1 MTNFSGIGRQGVWSW
16 LTPERAVLVMPVLAG
31 LGLSIA
37 LLSAGITPLT
47 MRVREQSEVVEQLSS
62 KAEFLPVLQQQLAAL
77 KREQDERDQQL
88 DRLLDL
94 VAGTSE
100 LQTLLAELN
109 DMGRLHNVA
118 INSTKPGEVK
128 RFQPPSP
135 VQARRQLAPPA
146 ARGRDSRAVVSRD
159 PLLNRSLE
167 KRSAA
172 LTVTGR
178 SNKCSRFCNRW
189 NGWRCLW

>member
-100 LQTLLAELN
+100 LTLSFSHSNAANLVSSSAC
-109 DMGRLHNVA
+109 VW
-118 INSTKPGEVK
+118 KP
-128 RFQPPSP
+128 
-135 VQARRQLAPPA
+135 
-146 ARGRDSRAVVSRD
+146 
-159 PLLNRSLE
+159 
-167 KRSAA
+167 
-172 LTVTGR
+172 
-178 SNKCSRFCNRW
+178 
-189 NGWRCLW
+189 